1 MIRELIPLRDD
12 DHWHSLRA
20 QDLTSTDIAALFG
33 MSPYATAI
41 DVWHAKRDGIVETI
55 EDNERMRWGR
65 RLESVV
71 AEGIAE
77 DQGWWVRSF
86 KEYGRLPEHR
96 LGASFD
102 YRIRLGDPVSMCSRP
117 FCLDSMGKTCRS
129 PDMCTPERDSDVDA
143 ILEIKTVDALAFRSG
158 WTVEP
163 DFIEAPAHIELQLQH
178 QLLVS
183 GLRVG
188 YIGALVGGNT
198 VRLIRREADED
209 VHAAILQR
217 AAEFW
222 QSVAAGTPPPITTAD
237 EARAYVRRQ
246 TTVDP
251 GRLFD
256 ARGNPTVATLLQDY
270 RQARATAQAATD
282 AADVAKARL
291 LEVIGEA
298 ERVMFDG
305 GTISCGYTA
314 GSAGTTITADM
325 VGTTIG
331 ARTGFRN
338 FRVNYKKA

>member
-1 MIRELIPLRDD
+1 MSADLNRKLITPRSE

-77 DQGWWVRSF
+77 DQGWSVRPF
-86 KEYGRLPEHR
+86 KEYGRLTEHR

-102 YRIRLGDPVSMCSRP
+102 YRVLATASAAVWRTASGERCSPPVLLGPSLYDGPD
-117 FCLDSMGKTCRS
+117 DS
-129 PDMCTPERDSDVDA
+129 V
-143 ILEIKTVDALAFRSG
+143 LEIKTVDALAFRNG
-158 WTVEP
+158 WDMEGDLLV
-163 DFIEAPAHIELQLQH
+163 APAHIELQLQH

-198 VRLIRREADED
+198 AQLIRREADD
-209 VHAAILQR
+209 GVHAAILQR

-222 QSVAAGTPPPITTAD
+222 QSIIAGTPPPITTAD

-246 TTVDP
+246 TTVEP

-256 ARGNPTVATLLQDY
+256 ARGNPTVAALLQEY
-270 RQARATAQAATD
+270 CQARADAQVATD

-314 GSAGTTITADM
+314 GSAGTTITAEM